1 MHPHLQA
8 LSDALVMEESWQR
21 DEHARLLAL
30 PLPER
35 VWAGLSWSPLK
46 LLDSSNVGR
55 GRTVLTL
62 QSPAG
67 ITLHDGISAGD
78 LVRVAPIGAPDKG
91 PIGRCLGA
99 DPGVCEV
106 RIEED
111 LHIDGPIAVTKSF
124 DNRTFERFQLAL
136 QRGDA
141 VKSPLAQL
149 LRGERHPGEPSAN
162 SLHHP
167 CFDRLNPEQHRAA
180 RIAVGTAEAALIH
193 GPPGTGKTEVITSL
207 LKAFVS
213 IGYRPLG
220 LAESNAAVDHLTLR
234 AHRAGLKVIRLGH
247 PERID
252 SEVRQFTFP
261 VLVPQGPM
269 GMVLASLDRELSRLP
284 SGSEHWKE
292 RNALLDERRRLE
304 MDARDA
310 LLAEAQVITS
320 TFGTLA
326 RQGPYLPKVQ
336 VAVVDEATQAIEPAV
351 WTAVGLVDRVV
362 LVGDPKQLG
371 PVVRSP
377 NNPLSTSLLD
387 RLLHTSDLP
396 MPMLEVQHRMSQGI
410 QALVDGIYDGR
421 LRAHPSVASRTLS
434 ELGVQGRFADR
445 SAVWI
450 DTAGAGWEEQ
460 RDPVTH
466 SLLNEGEAVLV
477 ERVVRMLLEDG
488 VHPDDI
494 GVIAPYSAQVARLSK
509 ALPEVKVATVNA
521 FQGRE
526 KEAIVCSWVRS
537 NDTGEL
543 GFVADER
550 RLTVALTRARRLLV
564 NIGDSA
570 TLGGHPRFESVL
582 ASIEIESVWEEP
594 WFQG

>member
-1 MHPHLQA
+1 MHPHLQGMA
-8 LSDALVMEESWQR
+8 DALIIEERWQR
-21 DEHARLLAL
+21 EEHDRLLVL
-30 PLPER
+30 PLAER
-35 VWAGLSWSPLK
+35 VWAGMSWSPLR
-46 LLDSSNVGR
+46 LLDLSHVGR
-55 GRTVLTL
+55 GRIVLTL
-62 QSPAG
+62 QSPSG
-67 ITLHDGISAGD
+67 VTLHDGIGAGD
-78 LVRVAPIGAPDKG
+78 LVRVGPVGAPDKG
-91 PIGRCLGA
+91 PIGRCMGA

-106 RIEED
+106 RIEEA
-111 LHIDGPIAVTKSF
+111 LNIEGPIAVTRSV
-124 DNRTFERFQLAL
+124 DNRTFERYRRAL
-136 QRGDA
+136 EHGDTL
-141 VKSPLAQL
+141 KSPLAQL
-149 LRGERHPGEPSAN
+149 LRGERDPGEPSAHA
-162 SLHHP
+162 LHHP
-167 CFDRLNPEQHRAA
+167 CFNLLNPAQHRAA
-180 RIAVGTAEAALIH
+180 RIAVGTAEAALVH

-213 IGYRPLG
+213 SGYRPLA

-234 AHRAGLKVIRLGH
+234 AHRTGLKVIRLGH
-247 PERID
+247 PERVD
-252 SEVRQFTFP
+252 SQVRQFTFP
-261 VLVPQGPM
+261 VLVPQGSM
-269 GMVLASLDRELSRLP
+269 GMVLASLDRELSRIP
-284 SGSEHWKE
+284 TGGDHWEE
-292 RNALLDERRRLE
+292 RRDLLDERRRLE

-310 LLAEAQVITS
+310 LLSEAEVITS

-326 RQGPYLPKVQ
+326 RQGPYLPKVE

-351 WTAVGLVDRVV
+351 WSAVALVERLV

-377 NNPLSTSLLD
+377 NNPLATSLLE
-387 RLLHTSDLP
+387 RLLQSSDLP

-410 QALVDGIYDGR
+410 QKLVDSMYDSR
-421 LRAHPSVASRTLS
+421 LRAHESVATRTLS
-434 ELGVQGRFADR
+434 DLGVRGRFAEC

-450 DTAGAGWEEQ
+450 DSAGAGWEEE

-466 SLLNEGEAVLV
+466 SLVNEGEAVLV

-488 VHPDDI
+488 MDPDDI
-494 GVIAPYSAQVARLSK
+494 GVIAPYSAQVARLIR

-564 NIGDSA
+564 NVGDSA
-570 TLGGHPRFESVL
+570 TLCGHPKFAAVL
-582 ASIEIESVWEEP
+582 ANIEIESVWEEP
-594 WFQG
+594 WFDG